1 MLPPVYIKGTTPLD
15 GEQRSGVSFNSSEQL
30 SIARLL
36 RRELLGS
43 RIEIASARVSQGEQE
58 AVRRIAEWAASK
70 GIVNGTDT
78 NTFEPDRPVTRE
90 EMAVVMQRY
99 AEKLGYALPK
109 EREAEIFVDDNKITD
124 SMKDAVQAMQQAG
137 VMNGKGGK
145 LFAPKDTAT
154 RAEAAAVLR
163 RFVEIVI
170 DRDTAGGWAQNDT
183 GSWLYYENHKPVTGW
198 KQVEGTWYYFDAVGL
213 MQLGGWKQ
221 IGGKWYYFY
230 ADGSMAANT
239 EIDGYQIGPD
249 GARNS

>member
-1 MLPPVYIKGTTPLD
+1 M
-15 GEQRSGVSFNSSEQL
+15 
-30 SIARLL
+30 
-36 RRELLGS
+36 
-43 RIEIASARVSQGEQE
+43 
-58 AVRRIAEWAASK
+58 
-70 GIVNGTDT
+70 
-78 NTFEPDRPVTRE
+78 TRE
-90 EMAVVMQRY
+90 EMAVIMQRY
-99 AEKLGYALPK
+99 AGKLGYTLPK
-109 EREAEIFVDDNKITD
+109 EREAEIFTDNATITSD
-124 SMKDAVQAMQQAG
+124 MKDAVQAMQQAG
-137 VMNGKGGK
+137 VMNGKGGR

-213 MQLGGWKQ
+213 MQSGGWRQ